1 MKTQEEGMHA
11 KPGTGETENEAT
23 SLTVE
28 SPVLDQE
35 TIARAAY
42 FCWEARGC
50 PNDSPDEDW
59 FQAEAEL
66 RIRLT
71 ASATA

>member
-1 MKTQEEGMHA
+1 MKTQGKSMHTEPGSG
-11 KPGTGETENEAT
+11 KPENKAT
-23 SLTVE
+23 DLFIE
-28 SPVLDQE
+28 NPVLDQE
-35 TIARAAY
+35 AIARAAY

-59 FQAEAEL
+59 FRAEAEL
-66 RIRLT
+66 RIRLA